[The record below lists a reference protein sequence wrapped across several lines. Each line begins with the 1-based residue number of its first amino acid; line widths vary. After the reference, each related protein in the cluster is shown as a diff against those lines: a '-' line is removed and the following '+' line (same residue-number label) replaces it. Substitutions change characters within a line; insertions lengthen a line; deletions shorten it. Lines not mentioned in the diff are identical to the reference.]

1 MIERESEIKI
11 SRQCELLGVSRSSYY
26 SASSNESK
34 IDIADEEL
42 MKEIDKIYTDSPFYG
57 SRRIRMA
64 LLRYH
69 NIIVNRKKVQRLMR
83 VMGIYGQAPG
93 IMTSRQCA
101 KHKKYPYLLRDVNI
115 SEPGMAWCAD
125 ITYLPINQGHM
136 YLVAIMDWYSKYAIA
151 WELSNTLDSEFC
163 VRTLKRALATA
174 KPEIFNTDQGCQFT
188 CNAFISEL
196 ENANIRISMDGKG
209 RCTDNIVIERF
220 WRSLKYEDIYLKNY
234 SNVQALREGLTA
246 YFTFYN
252 NVRLHQS
259 LGYKTPSEIYHRKVA
274 A

>member
-1 MIERESEIKI
+1 
-11 SRQCELLGVSRSSYY
+11 
-26 SASSNESK
+26 
-34 IDIADEEL
+34 
-42 MKEIDKIYTDSPFYG
+42 
-57 SRRIRMA
+57 
-64 LLRYH
+64 
-69 NIIVNRKKVQRLMR
+69 
-83 VMGIYGQAPG
+83 
-93 IMTSRQCA
+93 MTSRQCA

-188 CNAFISEL
+188 CDAFISEL
-196 ENANIRISMDGKG
+196 ENANIIISMDGKG

-246 YFTFYN
+246 YSHFITMSGF
-252 NVRLHQS
+252 VSLLGIKLHQKS
-259 LGYKTPSEIYHRKVA
+259 ITGK
-274 A
+274 